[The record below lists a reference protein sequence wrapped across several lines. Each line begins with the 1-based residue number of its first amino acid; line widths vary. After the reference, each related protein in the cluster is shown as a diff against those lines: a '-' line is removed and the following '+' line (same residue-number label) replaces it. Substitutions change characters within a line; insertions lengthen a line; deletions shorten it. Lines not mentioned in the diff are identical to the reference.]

1 MNEVEIR
8 KPVRTHQM
16 NPIQSCRYVL
26 PTRKS
31 SHCDAEKKGGTAS
44 VKGVNRKKSKGG
56 FSRDDDLCFTA
67 ILI

>member
-1 MNEVEIR
+1 
-8 KPVRTHQM
+8 M